1 MSDTKKQ
8 SFLHGTALLAL
19 ATAAVKIIGAL
30 YKIPLNAIIGEQG
43 FGYFN
48 TAYQIYNV
56 LLMISTAGLPVAM
69 SRMISQASSLGHYR
83 QVRKIYTIC
92 RTIFLSLGLISA
104 LLMGGFSGMLAEA
117 MGQPNAKASILFL
130 APASFLICL
139 MSTYRG
145 FFQGQ
150 SNMTPTSVSQVL
162 EAFVKLVVGIAAAV
176 LIKFYFASIPLAAG
190 GAILGVSVSCLISSF
205 YLNHCYRKA
214 IKDMPITNE
223 APGTGKDIAKGLLAI
238 AIPITIGSAGLQL
251 LNVLEI
257 GIYMDQIRENTD
269 EMYNMAQLLD
279 QMKSYGYTTKLDGA
293 FIKATI
299 ESDGIRFFYEDPEAT
314 GQMLSTLVS
323 RADGI
328 SYIIDTQKGIYD
340 MAMTIFNMPCAF
352 ITPIT
357 ISIIPAITSFIT
369 TGDHENAR
377 SNAESAARVTALLSM
392 PCAIGLFVLAEPVTA
407 LLGGY
412 SGEKLVLATNLMRIM
427 SICIMFNAIVLL
439 SNALMQAHGHVVLPV
454 INMFVGGVLKLV
466 AVSILTGNPLIGILG
481 TPVGSLLC
489 YLSITVLNLIGMR
502 RVLKNPPAIFKNML
516 RGFLAA
522 VIMGVLAFG
531 SWYVLKNILG
541 VGSNLILCA
550 LPIVVGGAVYLV
562 CAVTLKAITTE
573 DCLLLPKGEKI
584 ANLLHLK

>member
-30 YKIPLNAIIGEQG
+30 YKIPLNAIIGETG

-83 QVRKIYTIC
+83 QVRKIYTVC
-92 RTIFLSLGLISA
+92 RTIFLTLGLISA
-104 LLMGGFSGMLAEA
+104 LLMGGFARVLAEA
-117 MGQPNAKASILFL
+117 MGQPNAVYSIMFL
-130 APASFLICL
+130 APAAFLICL

-162 EAFVKLVVGIAAAV
+162 EAFVKLIVGIAMAM
-176 LIKFYFASIPLAAG
+176 LLKFYFSSIPLAGG
-190 GAILGVSVSCLISSF
+190 GAILGVSVSCLASSF

-214 IKDMPITNE
+214 IRNMPVTAE
-223 APGTGKDIAKGLLAI
+223 ETGSFKDITKGLLAI
-238 AIPITIGSAGLQL
+238 AIPITIGAAGLQL

-257 GIYMDQIRENTD
+257 GIYMGQLRENTD
-269 EMYNMAQLLD
+269 EMYNMVQLLE
-279 QMKSYGYTTKLDGA
+279 QMKTYGYTDKLDGQFLRA
-293 FIKATI
+293 VV
-299 ESDGIRFFYEDPEAT
+299 ESNSIRFYYENPEVA
-314 GQMLSTLVS
+314 GQALSVLVS
-323 RADGI
+323 RAEGI

-357 ISIIPAITSFIT
+357 ISIIPAITAFIT
-369 TGDHENAR
+369 TGDHKNAR
-377 SNAESAARVTALLSM
+377 SNAESAARVTALISM
-392 PCAIGLFVLAEPVTA
+392 PCAVGLFVMAEPVTA

-412 SGEKLVLATNLMRIM
+412 SGEKLILATNLMRIM
-427 SICIMFNAIVLL
+427 SVCIMFNAIVLL

-454 INMFVGGVLKLV
+454 VNMFVGGVLKLA
-466 AVSILTGNPLIGILG
+466 AVYIHTGNPHIGILG
-481 TPVGSLLC
+481 TPLGSLLC
-489 YLSITVLNLIGMR
+489 YLSITVLNLISMR
-502 RVLKNPPAIFKNML
+502 RVLKDSPAILKNML
-516 RGFLAA
+516 RGFLSA
-522 VIMGVLAFG
+522 VIMGVFAFG
-531 SWYVLKNILG
+531 VWYVLKNMLG

-550 LPIVVGGAVYLV
+550 LPILVGVVVYLV
-562 CAVTLKAITTE
+562 CAVTLKAITRE

-584 ANLLHLK
+584 AKLLHLK